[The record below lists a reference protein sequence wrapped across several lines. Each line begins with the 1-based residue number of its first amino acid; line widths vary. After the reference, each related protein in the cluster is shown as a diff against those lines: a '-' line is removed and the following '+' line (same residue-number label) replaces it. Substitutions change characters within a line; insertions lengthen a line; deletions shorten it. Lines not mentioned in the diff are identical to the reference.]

1 MDVRL
6 KIVKIL
12 ALRQIEGE
20 HRRMEKQ
27 AEELAHLLEDMV
39 SSLTR
44 FAEKLQEEI
53 ASEYGHEAAEKI
65 CKEFGL
71 SYREITS
78 LAAFVKHLANLSP
91 AVWKRC
97 LKQIAA
103 ATLKALGLEERSWR
117 QSASPTPP

>member
-1 MDVRL
+1 MDARL

-27 AEELAHLLEDMV
+27 AEELAHLLEDMTI
-39 SSLTR
+39 SLTR
-44 FAEKLQEEI
+44 FAEKLQDEI
-53 ASEYGHEAAEKI
+53 TPEYGHEASQEI
-65 CKEFGL
+65 CREFGL

-97 LKQIAA
+97 LKQIAS
-103 ATLKALGLEERSWR
+103 ATLKALRLEEEPWR
-117 QSASPTPP
+117 ESV